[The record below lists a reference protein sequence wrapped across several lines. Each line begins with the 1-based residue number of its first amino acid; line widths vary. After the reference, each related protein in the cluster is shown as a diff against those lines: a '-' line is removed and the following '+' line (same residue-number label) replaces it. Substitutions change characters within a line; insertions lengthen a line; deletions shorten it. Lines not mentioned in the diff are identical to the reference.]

1 MVANLMFGGVLDE
14 LPDLKICAAHGGG
27 FAPYQIGRLEHGYRG
42 RSERRALTKT
52 PPGQLLSR
60 LFFDT
65 PILNPLA
72 LRYLVDPVGR
82 EQVALGTDASFDMG
96 DEDPLQTVGAVPN
109 LTSEE
114 QKAILADT
122 TTRLLNEG
130 AV

>member
-27 FAPYQIGRLEHGYRG
+27 FAPYQIGRVEHGYRG
-42 RSERRALTKT
+42 RPARRALAKT
-52 PPGQLLSR
+52 PPRQLLGR

-65 PILNPLA
+65 LTLNPLA

-82 EQVALGTDASFDMG
+82 EQVALGTNAPFDMG
-96 DEDPLQTVGAVPN
+96 DEDPLQTVGDILS
-109 LTSEE
+109 LTPEE

-122 TTRLLNEG
+122 ATRLLSEE